1 MELTIGKKLGLGFG
15 TVLALATISAGIT
28 CVEISRMVTS
38 EVDLTEYAFPAESAC
53 KDLLNG
59 LNHSTAAL
67 RGYVILG
74 DDPKESEFFKADRA
88 RAWKSMEEA
97 LAKLNELYKTTA
109 DANEKRNLGLVQ
121 SNLEDLRKLEQEVED
136 IAQTDKNVPA
146 VQMMLAEGAPKAD
159 KLLAA
164 VTAIID
170 AEESLEATAERK
182 TLLKTLG
189 DFRTSFMVC
198 RTNIRDF
205 MEKADPRFKLAFET
219 QWKLNQQAFEV
230 IESQNK
236 LLEGRQPD
244 RWEEAKKA
252 RSEYEPLSTQMFTLR
267 MGEGWNRACYLQQK
281 KSAPKALA
289 LRDALDVLQTSART
303 RADASDK
310 SLESA
315 GDKAFWTLL
324 IATFAAIVVGSGV
337 ALFLS
342 RGIAAAV
349 SNLLAAVK
357 AVAAGDLTGQ
367 TVRVTSRDELGQL
380 AEGLNQMVSSL
391 RNILSETTTMTGEV
405 AASSNEISAASQQ
418 QVATLNQ
425 TATSLNQI
433 TATAEEFKATM
444 QEFVDRA
451 RAVKEAA
458 DETAKRSADG
468 RLLTQDSATR
478 IDQVRSNSQAAGQS
492 VLNLSEQMQRIGE
505 ITATVNEIAEQT
517 KLLALNAS
525 IEAAR
530 AGEEGRGFAVVATQ
544 VRELANQSKEAA
556 GRIESLI
563 ADTQKSM
570 QDVVNKIE
578 DGSRL
583 SQDSTDIV
591 RRVTSAFD
599 EIVQAIEQT
608 REAMVQINTGA
619 REQEGGIAQLV
630 SSIAQIDVGSKESL
644 TAAEQTQKAIL
655 AIDQRIRALNQS
667 VARFKT

>member
-15 TVLALATISAGIT
+15 TVLALAVISAGIT
-28 CVEISRMVTS
+28 YNEVSHMMTS
-38 EVDLTEYAFPAESAC
+38 AEEMTEHTFPAVSAC
-53 KDLLNG
+53 DDLLNG

-74 DDPKESEFFKADRA
+74 DDPKEAEFFKADRGT
-88 RAWKSMEEA
+88 AWKNMDEA
-97 LAKLNELYKTTA
+97 LAKLNDLYKTTA
-109 DANEKRNLGLVQ
+109 DANDKRNLSTVQ
-121 SNLEDLRKLEQEVED
+121 SSLEDLRKLEQDVED

-146 VQMMLAEGAPKAD
+146 VQMMLTEGAPKAD

-164 VTAIID
+164 TTAMID
-170 AEESLEATAERK
+170 AEEALAATAERK
-182 TLLKTLG
+182 ALLKTLG
-189 DFRTSFMVC
+189 DFRSSFMLC
-198 RTNIRDF
+198 RTSIRDF
-205 MEKADPRFKLAFET
+205 MEKADLQFKQAFET
-219 QWKLNQQAFEV
+219 QWKINQKAYEE
-230 IESQNK
+230 IETQTK

-252 RSEYEPLSTQMFTLR
+252 RAEYESLTTQMFTLR
-267 MGEGWNRACYLQQK
+267 TGEEWNRAHYIQQK
-281 KSAPKALA
+281 QSAPKALA
-289 LRDALDVLQTSART
+289 IRGGLDALETAAQT
-303 RADASDK
+303 RAATSHTG
-310 SLESA
+310 LESA
-315 GDKAFWTLL
+315 SSAVFWTLL
-324 IATFAAIVVGSGV
+324 IATFAAIIIGSGV

-367 TVRVTSRDELGQL
+367 TVRVTSSDELGQL
-380 AEGLNQMVSSL
+380 AEGLNQMVVSL

-405 AASSNEISAASQQ
+405 AAASNEISAASQQ

-468 RLLTQDSATR
+468 RLLTQDSAAR

-556 GRIESLI
+556 GRIEALI

-591 RRVTSAFD
+591 RRVTSSFD

-630 SSIAQIDVGSKESL
+630 SSIAQIDAGSKESL
-644 TAAEQTQKAIL
+644 TAAEQTQKSIL
-655 AIDQRIRALNQS
+655 AIDHRIRALNQS